1 MNGTDRSQTA
11 ANLTTQRKLRNSDGM
26 APRGLGAEAISTP
39 AVKGASS
46 GGPIRERI
54 QRTWWDR
61 NGHQS
66 LVWGI
71 RGAVLVVFLLL
82 WQVSSGTI
90 VDSTFISRPSDI
102 FSKLVVW
109 LQDGTLA
116 DNTWITLQE
125 IIIGFICGALA
136 GALVGYILASINIL
150 YDVLDPFMLGL
161 YSIPKVALAP
171 LFIVWFGIGIEMKIL
186 LAAISVFFLVFL
198 NTAAGVRDVDKG
210 LIDAVKLM
218 GGSKW
223 DVVRKV
229 ILPASMT
236 GLLTGLKVAI
246 PYALIGAVIG
256 ELVASN
262 QGLGYLINSS
272 AAQFDTA
279 GVFATIVVLTIVA
292 TVLNIGVTTLGRRVN
307 KWKPLDEH

>member
-1 MNGTDRSQTA
+1 MNATDNANTTA
-11 ANLTTQRKLRNSDGM
+11 PAGRT
-26 APRGLGAEAISTP
+26 PRAAGAKSSAGLGMQELAEPTER
-39 AVKGASS
+39 GASG
-46 GGPIRERI
+46 GGPIREDVN
-54 QRTWWDR
+54 RTWWDR
-61 NGHQS
+61 NRHQS
-66 LVWGI
+66 LVWGL
-71 RGAVLVVFLLL
+71 RTLVLVVFLVL
-82 WQVSSGTI
+82 WELASGSVI
-90 VDSTFISRPSDI
+90 DGTFISKPTAIWARLI
-102 FSKLVVW
+102 EW
-109 LQDGTLA
+109 IQDGTLA

-125 IIIGFICGALA
+125 IIIGFVAGALA
-136 GALVGYILASINIL
+136 GAIVGYILASINVL
-150 YDVLDPFMLGL
+150 YEVLDPFMLAL

-218 GGSKW
+218 GGTKW
-223 DVVRKV
+223 DIVRKV

-262 QGLGYLINSS
+262 QGLGYLINSA

-279 GVFATIVVLTIVA
+279 GVFATIFVLTVVA
-292 TVLNIGVTTLGRRVN
+292 TVLNVGVTMLGRRVN
-307 KWKPLDEH
+307 KWKPLNEN